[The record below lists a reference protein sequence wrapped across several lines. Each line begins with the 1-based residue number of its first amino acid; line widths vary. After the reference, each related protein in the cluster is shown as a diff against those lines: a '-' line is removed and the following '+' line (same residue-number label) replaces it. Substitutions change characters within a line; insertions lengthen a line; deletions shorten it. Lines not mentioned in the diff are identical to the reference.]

1 MTGSVKETKL
11 ATCKVDTIG
20 QAYNAQ
26 KHSTDHTTPDHCFFA
41 DAGWCLWWGLRPIVF
56 DSLLASTFPNQPTHH
71 KSSGLTHQCSSL
83 SPPHLLPTPGDLEML
98 YLSPAI
104 QDHIPVHEQG
114 QAKLGCSVSNWA
126 GGCLLQLVSSTV

>member
-41 DAGWCLWWGLRPIVF
+41 DAGWCLWWG
-56 DSLLASTFPNQPTHH
+56 SETH
-71 KSSGLTHQCSSL
+71 
-83 SPPHLLPTPGDLEML
+83 
-98 YLSPAI
+98 
-104 QDHIPVHEQG
+104 
-114 QAKLGCSVSNWA
+114 
-126 GGCLLQLVSSTV
+126 CL